1 MLTDAMRARLST
13 LLLCFGVIAA
23 PWVTGVSG
31 AQTYSR
37 AEADSYG
44 RVHIVTSTGREI
56 RPAPDSGQAGVDRVA
71 ISPDGRAVGWLVLF
85 PNCCTSYPIPLKL
98 AVLVAGKR
106 RTISGNGLPVWEWKF
121 SEDGRYVA
129 IRQAPVHGDA
139 PQHYELRD
147 VRSGRLVDSF
157 EAGSKRRRS
166 PPPWVRIL

>member
-1 MLTDAMRARLST
+1 MGTTRAALRGLLFGCVVVALMLDPDA
-13 LLLCFGVIAA
+13 
-23 PWVTGVSG
+23 SG
-31 AQTYSR
+31 AQTYSH
-37 AEADSYG
+37 ADVDANG
-44 RVHIVTSTGREI
+44 QLHIVTSTGREI
-56 RPAPDSGQAGVDRVA
+56 RPAPDSGQSGIDRVA

-98 AVLVAGKR
+98 VVFVAGKK
-106 RTISGNGLPVWEWKF
+106 RTISGNGLPIWEWKF

-147 VRSGRLVDSF
+147 VRSGRLADSY
-157 EAGSKRRRS
+157 EAGSKQRRS

>member
-1 MLTDAMRARLST
+1 MLIGRTRTRLRGWLLACVVAST
-13 LLLCFGVIAA
+13 LVAGA
-23 PWVTGVSG
+23 SG

-37 AEADSYG
+37 ADVDANG
-44 RVHIVTSTGREI
+44 KLLIVTSTGREI
-56 RPAPDSGQAGVDRVA
+56 RPTPDSGQAGIDRVA

-98 AVLVAGKR
+98 MVLVAGKR

-129 IRQAPVHGDA
+129 LRQAPVHGDA

-157 EAGSKRRRS
+157 ETGSKGRRS

>member
-1 MLTDAMRARLST
+1 MGTIRTKLRGLLLGCGVVAST
-13 LLLCFGVIAA
+13 LVAG
-23 PWVTGVSG
+23 TSN
-31 AQTYSR
+31 AQTYGR
-37 AEADSYG
+37 ADIDAHG
-44 RVHIVTSTGREI
+44 QLLIVTSTGREI
-56 RPAPDSGQAGVDRVA
+56 RPAPDSGQAGIDRVA

-85 PNCCTSYPIPLKL
+85 PNCCTTYPIPLKL
-98 AVLVAGKR
+98 VLLVAGKR

-121 SEDGRYVA
+121 SEDGQYVA

-157 EAGSKRRRS
+157 EAGSKRGRS

>member
-1 MLTDAMRARLST
+1 MLICTTRAKLRGLRLGCEVVALT
-13 LLLCFGVIAA
+13 LVAGIA
-23 PWVTGVSG
+23 S

-37 AEADSYG
+37 ADVDTSG
-44 RVHIVTSTGREI
+44 QLRIVMSTGREI
-56 RPAPDSGQAGVDRVA
+56 HPPPDSGQAGVDRVA

-85 PNCCTSYPIPLKL
+85 PNCCTSYPIPLRL
-98 AVLVAGKR
+98 VVLVAGKK
-106 RTISGNGLPVWEWKF
+106 RTIRGNGLPIWEWKF

-147 VRSGRLVDSF
+147 VRSGRLADSY
-157 EAGSKRRRS
+157 EAGSKQRRS